1 MEKVED
7 IYDFILRTRFEYWM
21 EDVLKDI
28 KIIEFAILCQ
38 NVDYKKNVYNKMLDK
53 YSYYLDIIG
62 YGRAIGVLTENYSL
76 KNLSEESIVRNSLS
90 LLRKWIIRCCGYM
103 CVRKISE
110 DNISDGVDIYMK
122 KYSLNEEVTDI
133 YTLQDKLE
141 NIDSEILSFL
151 KQSV

>member
-7 IYDFILRTRFEYWM
+7 IYDFILKTRFEYWI

-38 NVDYKKNVYNKMLDK
+38 NVEYKKNVYNKMLDK
-53 YSYYLDIIG
+53 YAYYLDVIG
-62 YGRAIGVLTENYSL
+62 YGRAIGVLTDSYSL
-76 KNLSEESIVRNSLS
+76 KSLSEESIVRNSLS
-90 LLRKWIIRCCGYM
+90 LLRKWIIRCSGYM

-122 KYSLNEEVTDI
+122 KYSLNEEITDI

-141 NIDSEILSFL
+141 NIDNEILNFL
-151 KQSV
+151 KESV